1 VPDYI
6 KVVNCSNKGSP
17 GIDRNDKCFAV
28 ITIFPF
34 SKTDDDLH
42 AKKQISSFKRKIN
55 TNLVARIKFA
65 NTGFAKER

>member
-1 VPDYI
+1 MF
-6 KVVNCSNKGSP
+6 S
-17 GIDRNDKCFAV
+17 V
-28 ITIFPF
+28 ITIFLS
-34 SKTDDDLH
+34 SKTDADLH